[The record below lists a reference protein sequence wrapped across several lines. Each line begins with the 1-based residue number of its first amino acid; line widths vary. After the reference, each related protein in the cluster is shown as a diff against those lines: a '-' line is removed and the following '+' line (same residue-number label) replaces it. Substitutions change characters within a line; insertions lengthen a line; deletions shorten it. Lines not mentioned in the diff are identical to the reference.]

1 MNFGG
6 KINELRK
13 SKKIT
18 QDELAAELGVTAA
31 AVSKWENGY
40 TLPDILMLCAL
51 ADYFQVSTDELLG
64 RIPKQG
70 MAVIVAEKKELGEK
84 IKALAA
90 QFGIETAEIYDNIPD
105 AVTSVVAKDGI
116 THLLIASL
124 NSNYPHMQI
133 HVDSKTL
140 HLAPELCFNLE
151 SKVFHLSPDKQV
163 DLGAREIKLYISI
176 SDTEQEILTELRS
189 ALRNEG

>member
-51 ADYFQVSTDELLG
+51 ADYFQVSADELLG

-84 IKALAA
+84 IIALAT